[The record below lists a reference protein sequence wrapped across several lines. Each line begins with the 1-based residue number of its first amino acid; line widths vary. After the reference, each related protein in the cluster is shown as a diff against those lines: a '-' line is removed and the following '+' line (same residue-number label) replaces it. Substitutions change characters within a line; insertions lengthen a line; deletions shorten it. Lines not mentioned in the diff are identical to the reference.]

1 MALRLA
7 QLCLPWP
14 HLEIEGREDIP
25 IERVDADSRRC
36 GPGSLFVAVKGAAA
50 DGHDFVAA
58 AVEAGCAAVA
68 VETGRRSGLPLDVA
82 GARPPAVV
90 TAAST
95 SGLPALL
102 SRELVGRPDEEL
114 LLVGVTG
121 TNGKTT
127 VAFLVRR
134 LLADLVGGCGLLGT
148 VRYET
153 GGPAQ
158 PAPLTTPDGPVLFEL
173 LRQMRDNN
181 LKAAAMEVSSH
192 ALDQQRVAG
201 LALDV
206 AVLTNLGRDH
216 LDYHRDREAYRE
228 AKLRILDLVG
238 PAAGREKAAG
248 MVAVN
253 VADPVFAAVDLGQ
266 RDVLRFAAGERE
278 GAPAVDLQVVAS
290 ELSLSGSRLLLEFEG
305 KRCELAS
312 PLVGS
317 FNVVNLTAALAV
329 GLALGLPADDCCAA
343 LARVEQVPGRLERFT
358 LPGGAIAAVDY
369 AHTPDALAA
378 VLLTCRQLTDGRLI
392 LVFGCGGDRDRGKR
406 PLMGGVA
413 AREADLVWITS
424 DNPRGEDPAR
434 ICAEVESGFRAE
446 TDPRAGACRTVI
458 DRTTAIEQALEAARA
473 GDLVLVAGKGH
484 ENYQLV
490 GSERLDLDDAV
501 IIRDWITRRRSHA

>member
-1 MALRLA
+1 
-7 QLCLPWP
+7 
-14 HLEIEGREDIP
+14 
-25 IERVDADSRRC
+25 
-36 GPGSLFVAVKGAAA
+36 
-50 DGHDFVAA
+50 
-58 AVEAGCAAVA
+58 VE
-68 VETGRRSGLPLDVA
+68 
-82 GARPPAVV
+82 
-90 TAAST
+90 
-95 SGLPALL
+95 
-102 SRELVGRPDEEL
+102 
-114 LLVGVTG
+114 
-121 TNGKTT
+121 
-127 VAFLVRR
+127 
-134 LLADLVGGCGLLGT
+134 
-148 VRYET
+148 
-153 GGPAQ
+153 
-158 PAPLTTPDGPVLFEL
+158 
-173 LRQMRDNN
+173 
-181 LKAAAMEVSSH
+181 
-192 ALDQQRVAG
+192 
-201 LALDV
+201 
-206 AVLTNLGRDH
+206 
-216 LDYHRDREAYRE
+216 
-228 AKLRILDLVG
+228 
-238 PAAGREKAAG
+238 
-248 MVAVN
+248 
-253 VADPVFAAVDLGQ
+253 
-266 RDVLRFAAGERE
+266 
-278 GAPAVDLQVVAS
+278 
-290 ELSLSGSRLLLEFEG
+290 
-305 KRCELAS
+305 
-312 PLVGS
+312 
-317 FNVVNLTAALAV
+317 NLTAALAV